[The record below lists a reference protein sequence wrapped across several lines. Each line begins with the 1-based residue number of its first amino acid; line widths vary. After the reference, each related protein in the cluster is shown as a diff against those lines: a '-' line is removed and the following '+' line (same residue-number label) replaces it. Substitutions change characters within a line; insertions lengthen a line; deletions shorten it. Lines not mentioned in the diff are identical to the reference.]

1 MIPMIFGIVGCMDA
15 NRAPPT
21 AHLDDRPLY
30 TWRGNPYA
38 NVNQL
43 ARLLARGVLS
53 EQERKE
59 VELIIRREV

>member
-1 MIPMIFGIVGCMDA
+1 MAEVI
-15 NRAPPT
+15 RAPPT

-30 TWRGNPYA
+30 VWRGYPYA

>member
-1 MIPMIFGIVGCMDA
+1 MTTP
-15 NRAPPT
+15 NRALPL

-30 TWRGNPYA
+30 VWRGNPYA
-38 NVNQL
+38 TVNQL

-59 VELIIRREV
+59 VEMIIRRSV